1 MLGEKEKALELIK
14 RLRAA
19 SYNHTYYGTD
29 MAIDEEDAIE
39 LVEEIFDV
47 EEPEDI
53 EQKKFFKRRLFNGSL
68 LFLYI

>member
-1 MLGEKEKALELIK
+1 
-14 RLRAA
+14 
-19 SYNHTYYGTD
+19 

-53 EQKKFFKRRLFNGSL
+53 EHKKNFKRRLFNGSL